1 MYSTYSHAYEANINC
16 YNNICPIT
24 TSQPRC
30 LIPSPPLIYRHVI
43 SIHDISLTSPLR
55 ISVHHY
61 HCLYFVFDLFRLQTK
76 TSSSLP
82 SMATGLL
89 RPAVSRVTPLSPPSR
104 AIVFRAHASV
114 DQAQQV
120 EPKAKLTAK
129 PKTFQIYRWNPD
141 SPQLQ
146 DYEIDLK
153 DCGPMVLDA
162 F

>member
-1 MYSTYSHAYEANINC
+1 
-16 YNNICPIT
+16 
-24 TSQPRC
+24 
-30 LIPSPPLIYRHVI
+30 
-43 SIHDISLTSPLR
+43 
-55 ISVHHY
+55 
-61 HCLYFVFDLFRLQTK
+61 
-76 TSSSLP
+76 
-82 SMATGLL
+82 MATGLL
-89 RPAVSRVTPLSPPSR
+89 RPAVSRVTPLSPPAR
-104 AIVFRAHASV
+104 PIVSRAHASA

-141 SPQLQ
+141 APQLQ